1 MSERLIIRLG
11 SQVTDTIN
19 WLVGS
24 DGEQEII
31 ASGTL
36 NDAHELSTLSQRAA
50 RCLVFVLVPG
60 ADIGFFEVELP
71 KTNRRQA
78 LKAMPFM
85 LEDELASDVE
95 QMHFVPG
102 QSVGNNQSVYVVD
115 KSKLALWLSWLTAA
129 NITVKQML
137 PDWLALPL
145 PSTDDAVSII
155 ELDNQLLIRQSTEQG
170 LTIASD
176 WFDSWLAFTAELQPQ
191 LLLENYGASEQVTQ
205 HDANWQ
211 ARDTL
216 LPMQCLAMGVNQSK
230 VNLLIGEFAPAQRHT
245 TLHLWRSVAVVS
257 VVAVLLIFVEKFYL
271 INQLTA
277 QKTVVMANS
286 QAIYLQLNPDAKRLN
301 RLKYRVKQQ
310 LKQVT
315 SGGGQSHFLPM
326 MASLNNAFAK
336 VPQIKP
342 VSIKY
347 DDKRRELR
355 IQANADSYQQFE
367 AFKRQL
373 STTFTVTTGA
383 MNNNGSK
390 VNGSLTIKVAS

>member
-1 MSERLIIRLG
+1 VSERLIIRLG
-11 SQVTDTIN
+11 SQVTDAIN
-19 WLVGS
+19 WLVWS

-36 NDAHELSTLSQRAA
+36 NDAHELSTLSHRAA
-50 RCLVFVLVPG
+50 RCLVFVLAPG

-85 LEDELASDVE
+85 LEDELATEIE

-115 KSKLALWLSWLTAA
+115 KTKLALWLSWFTAA

-145 PSTDDAVSII
+145 PSTDDATSII
-155 ELDNQLLIRQSTEQG
+155 ELDNQLLIRQGSEQG

-176 WFDSWLAFTAELQPQ
+176 WFESWLAFTAEQQPQ
-191 LLLENYGASEQVTQ
+191 RLLENYGTSEQITQ

-211 ARDTL
+211 AQDIL
-216 LPMQCLAMGVNQSK
+216 LPMQCLAMGAAQSK
-230 VNLLIGEFAPAQRHT
+230 VNLLVGEFAPAQRHSA
-245 TLHLWRSVAVVS
+245 LHLWRSVAVVT
-257 VVAVLLIFVEKFYL
+257 VVAVLLIFVEKFYQL
-271 INQLTA
+271 NQLTA
-277 QKTVVMANS
+277 QKAAVMANS
-286 QAIYLQLNPDAKRLN
+286 QAIYLQLNPEAKRLN

-336 VPQIKP
+336 VPQLKP

-355 IQANADSYQQFE
+355 IQANADNYQQFE
-367 AFKRQL
+367 QFKRQL
-373 STTFTVTTGA
+373 STTFTVTAGA